1 MEAVRFEVK
10 GQPGM
15 HREFEASLGKGGS
28 GLKIQSQDPNFGWEI
43 YSLETLMQD
52 FDQTVFKSGLM

>member
-28 GLKIQSQDPNFGWEI
+28 GLKIQSQDPNFG
-43 YSLETLMQD
+43 
-52 FDQTVFKSGLM
+52 